1 MPKYVLRDGRLVDKA
16 TGLPMLNQE
25 ERARPLQTPASYSD
39 LPGYRSPIDGSWI
52 EGRRAR
58 AYDLQK
64 HGCIDAND
72 LPSKTSGKLKNA
84 KFAAKHGVSH
94 LLER

>member
-1 MPKYVLRDGRLVDKA
+1 MPTYVFDRERGIMVDKA
-16 TGLPMLNQE
+16 TREPMVDE
-25 ERARPLQTPASYSD
+25 ATRARPLQTPMTYSD

-64 HGCIDAND
+64 NGCVEAGD
-72 LPSKTSGKLKNA
+72 LPTRKLKNE
-84 KFAAKHGVSH
+84 KFAEKHGLTH
-94 LLER
+94 LLDR